1 MQVSEALR
9 PVLNRLAALPTG
21 IVCASA
27 DGRTVYANP
36 RIEQMVG
43 PVPPGVPGVQWA
55 ARFGLA
61 QPDGSAYRH
70 PQQIPLLA
78 ALEEGEGER
87 AMLCRNGAGCSFLRA
102 ITTPVDDSAG
112 TRLGSVG
119 VFFPTA
125 TILVPAPVS
134 VRSADPPP
142 AAPVGDVERAVLLLA
157 ALKLSE
163 RALLLRTSLAEQAV
177 ELIRRRFW
185 EPWSLPALARELS
198 VSPRHLTT
206 VVSAHTGRGLM
217 QLLAETRVEQARL
230 LLMDT
235 ELAVQVVAR
244 RVGLPDIQRFGRA
257 FRRYTGVS
265 PSAYRRRANGIS
277 VQDD

>member
-1 MQVSEALR
+1 VQVGEALQ
-9 PVLNRLAALPTG
+9 PVLSRLAALPTG

-43 PVPPGVPGVQWA
+43 PVPPGVPGAQWA

-87 AMLCRNGAGCSFLRA
+87 TMLCRNGAGCSFLRA
-102 ITTPVDDSAG
+102 VTTPVEDSAG

-119 VFFPTA
+119 IFFPRA
-125 TILVPAPVS
+125 TSMVAAPVS
-134 VRSADPPP
+134 ARGADPSP
-142 AAPVGDVERAVLLLA
+142 AAPVGDAERTVLLLA
-157 ALKLSE
+157 ALELSE

-177 ELIRRRFW
+177 ELIQKRYW
-185 EPWSLPALARELS
+185 EPWSLTTVARELS
-198 VSPRHLTT
+198 ISPRHLTT

-230 LLMDT
+230 LLMNT
-235 ELAVQVVAR
+235 GLSVQVVAR
-244 RVGLPDIQRFGRA
+244 RVGLPDMQRFGRA
-257 FRRYTGVS
+257 FRRCTGVS
-265 PSAYRRRANGIS
+265 PSAYRRRAGGIS
-277 VQDD
+277 DLDD